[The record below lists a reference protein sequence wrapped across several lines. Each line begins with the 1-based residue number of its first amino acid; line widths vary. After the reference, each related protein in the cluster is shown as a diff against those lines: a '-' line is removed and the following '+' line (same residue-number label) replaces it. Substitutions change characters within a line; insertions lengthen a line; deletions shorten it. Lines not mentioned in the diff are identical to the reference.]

1 MKKIII
7 LLSLLFFPF
16 LVSASNI
23 EDVKLKWS
31 KENIEVIIDDMF
43 LTKNNVVFYNSG
55 KIYSF
60 NKSTGKKNSINAK
73 SINRFFSTE
82 DNGFIVTDQS
92 GIYKIDENLKILK
105 KHDLTNHYNI
115 VFEKHNDYI
124 FLSTQDTNNI
134 RYIYKLDYNL
144 NIIAQDNIQMVAHT
158 YLKKENGVYKFY
170 DSYKNNFYITE
181 DFKIVSTEVNEDG
194 SFILFKENYIY
205 KYDKDKKLI
214 KTLNFNESGT
224 TQSAF
229 EYQKHKNKYYVTSIS
244 IRQKESSPK
253 YYYYKMHIYLVDE
266 DLNILKEN
274 SISNPNLASSNTDT
288 YYYSSYIYL
297 NNDNI
302 YVYDGPY
309 ITKSYYKVDENLKL
323 TISSKEE
330 AVPAK
335 TTSTTQDSTPDV
347 TKDQEIQARL
357 DDLFSKEITNN
368 RMYYYYSYQIDDD
381 ENILVSV
388 KYYDNSNS
396 NRKSKAEVLY
406 LDKNYN
412 EIFRNIIF
420 NWESLNMDNYQ
431 EYDEYYPCFDKGI
444 EILSDYFE
452 NYIVVTANSPSSSY
466 IYILDKEGNIKVDL
480 SKDLASSELRPFR
493 LKTNKHSLAIYLD
506 SCFSWGCPES
516 GYKENPDEYWKDSR
530 YDADYIYSEYPY
542 SQFLYYELPYI
553 VKTKTDGNGTV
564 EADHVD
570 AEDGIEVKFTVKPKE
585 GYVLGEVK
593 VTDQNGNIITF
604 TDYTFTMPS
613 ADVTIEAS
621 FIPIPKEDNPE
632 TSDYL
637 SIYITAAILI
647 VEIVM
652 IVYFSKKSKDE

>member
-7 LLSLLFFPF
+7 LLSLLFVPF

-43 LTKNNVVFYNSG
+43 LTKNNVVFYNSN

-60 NKSTGKKNSINAK
+60 NKSTGKKNSINAQN
-73 SINRFFSTE
+73 INRFFSTE

-115 VFEKHNDYI
+115 VFEKHDDYI

-158 YLKKENGVYKFY
+158 NLKKENGIYKFY

-181 DFKIVSTEVNEDG
+181 DFKIVSTDVNEDG

-244 IRQKESSPK
+244 IRQKVSSPK

-274 SISNPNLASSNTDT
+274 SISNPNLASSDTDT

-309 ITKSYYKVDENLKL
+309 ITNSYYKVDENLKL

-335 TTSTTQDSTPDV
+335 TTSTTQDSTQDV
-347 TKDQEIQARL
+347 TKDKEIQARL

-396 NRKSKAEVLY
+396 NRKGKAEVLY

-420 NWESLNMDNYQ
+420 NWESFNMDNYQ

-493 LKTNKHSLAIYLD
+493 LKTNNHSLAIYLD

-516 GYKENPDEYWKDSR
+516 VYKENPDEYWKDSR

-542 SQFLYYELPYI
+542 SQILYYELPYI

-564 EADHVD
+564 EADHID